1 MNKQKSNG
9 GRPKLNPAKKKN
21 HELPHIRVSVVEY
34 YSLKAKVRQADVS
47 LTEYIRQCILNG
59 YVVERVNSS
68 VIGLYHQLAGIANN
82 LNQLAHQ
89 ANAHGYHRDA
99 ELYHDNALQVNK
111 IIKEITDGCKNIKR
125 K

>member
-1 MNKQKSNG
+1 M
-9 GRPKLNPAKKKN
+9 
-21 HELPHIRVSVVEY
+21 SVVEY

-59 YVVERVNSS
+59 YVVETVNSS

>member
-1 MNKQKSNG
+1 MDKKRKRG
-9 GRPKLNPAKKKN
+9 GRPKLSPAERKKY
-21 HELPHIRVSVVEY
+21 ELPHVRVSVVEY
-34 YSLKAKVRQADVS
+34 YTLKTKVRQAGVS
-47 LTEYIRQCILNG
+47 ITEYIRQCIFNG
-59 YVVERVNSS
+59 YVVERINSS
-68 VIGLYHQLAGIANN
+68 VIELYHQLVGIANN